1 MTYYAEGV
9 EPPSKFSKRGVLG
22 KISIFR
28 GQVAEKE
35 WMTFSGGNRGRGFG
49 GGWVSNFYIK
59 NKLNS
64 EIFNDKKVNKQK
76 CFSVITGKFPLRI

>member
-35 WMTFSGGNRGRGFG
+35 WMTFSGGNRGRGVG
-49 GGWVSNFYIK
+49 G
-59 NKLNS
+59 
-64 EIFNDKKVNKQK
+64 
-76 CFSVITGKFPLRI
+76 